1 MSETMV
7 ATTACSGRPAGP
19 PARLRA
25 RAALSAEWIKL
36 RSLRSMLVTPALAA
50 VFCIGL
56 GSLVCSN
63 YVNTWPAAS
72 AATKAAF
79 NPLDT
84 NFNFLVIGVLFFG
97 ALGALGALVVTNE
110 YGNGLIRT
118 TLAATPQRGLILA
131 AKTALLILIALPL
144 SAVIIF
150 AAFLAGE
157 GILAGHLPHVTLAD
171 PGVLGRVLGAIFYL
185 TAASL
190 IGLFLGVLAR
200 SAAVAMTGVVG
211 VFLVLGT
218 LLDNLP
224 HSDVWRHTVPYI
236 PSNLGDALWL
246 SRTGTT
252 SLASPTV
259 AAGWLV
265 AWVIVLGALAALS
278 LRLRDA

>member
-1 MSETMV
+1 MSETML
-7 ATTACSGRPAGP
+7 ATTASSGRPAGP

-36 RSLRSMLVTPALAA
+36 RSLRSMLVTPALTA
-50 VFCIGL
+50 VFCIGWA
-56 GSLVCSN
+56 SLICLR
-63 YVNTWPAAS
+63 YVKAWPTFDAAK
-72 AATKAAF
+72 KAAF

-84 NFNFLVIGVLFFG
+84 NFNVLVIGVLFFG
-97 ALGALGALVVTNE
+97 VLGALVVTNE
-110 YGNGLIRT
+110 YGNGVIRA

-131 AKTALLILIALPL
+131 AKTALLILVALPL

-246 SRTGTT
+246 SHTGTT
-252 SLASPTV
+252 LLASPAV
-259 AAGWLV
+259 AAVWLA
-265 AWVIVLGALAALS
+265 AWVIVLGALAACS

>member
-1 MSETMV
+1 MSETMP
-7 ATTACSGRPAGP
+7 ATTASSGRLAGP

-63 YVNTWPAAS
+63 HVNAWPTAS

-97 ALGALGALVVTNE
+97 VLGALVVTNE
-110 YGNGLIRT
+110 YGHGLIRT

-171 PGVLGRVLGAIFYL
+171 PGVLGRVLGAVFYL

-259 AAGWLV
+259 AAVWLA
-265 AWVIVLGALAALS
+265 AWVVVLGALAAFS